1 MCEVGRGEECS
12 WVRKIGDVF
21 IPQST
26 VAADHSNSMV
36 PSKHSDREVERC
48 NDTHKPKRVPSF
60 H

>member
-1 MCEVGRGEECS
+1 MKVGRGEECS

-48 NDTHKPKRVPSF
+48 NDTH
-60 H
+60 